1 LKSTFQSL
9 TPEDLLGYHHQTAL
23 LESVGWDEEQFSKL
37 VNHVMDYLNNP
48 NRTQVT
54 KDDITILLLNV
65 EDMWGPD
72 SKEVLKSIFNIETF
86 YLNLNIQRSQDV
98 N

>member
-1 LKSTFQSL
+1 M
-9 TPEDLLGYHHQTAL
+9 TPEDLLGFHHQTAL
-23 LESVGWDEEQFSKL
+23 LESVGWDEEELSKL
-37 VNHVMDYLNNP
+37 INHVIEYLNNP
-48 NRTQVT
+48 NKKQIT
-54 KDDITILLLNV
+54 KDDITILLLSV
-65 EDMWGPD
+65 EDNWGSG

>member
-1 LKSTFQSL
+1 MKSSFPL
-9 TPEDLLGYHHQTAL
+9 MTPEDLLGFHHQTAL
-23 LESVGWDEEQFSKL
+23 LESVGWDEEELSKL
-37 VNHVMDYLNNP
+37 INHVIEYLNNP
-48 NRTQVT
+48 NKKQITE
-54 KDDITILLLNV
+54 DDITILLLSV
-65 EDMWGPD
+65 EDNWGPD

>member
-1 LKSTFQSL
+1 M
-9 TPEDLLGYHHQTAL
+9 TPEDLLGFHHQTAL
-23 LESVGWDEEQFSKL
+23 LESVGWDEEELSKL
-37 VNHVMDYLNNP
+37 INHVIEYLNNP
-48 NRTQVT
+48 NKKQITE
-54 KDDITILLLNV
+54 DDITILLLSV
-65 EDMWGPD
+65 EDNWGPD

>member
-1 LKSTFQSL
+1 MKTTFQPLS
-9 TPEDLLGYHHQTAL
+9 PEDLLGFHHQTAL
-23 LESVGWDEEQFSKL
+23 LESVGWDEEQLSKL
-37 VNHVMDYLNNP
+37 VNHVIDYLNNP
-48 NRTQVT
+48 NRTQMT
-54 KDDITILLLNV
+54 KDDITILLLSV